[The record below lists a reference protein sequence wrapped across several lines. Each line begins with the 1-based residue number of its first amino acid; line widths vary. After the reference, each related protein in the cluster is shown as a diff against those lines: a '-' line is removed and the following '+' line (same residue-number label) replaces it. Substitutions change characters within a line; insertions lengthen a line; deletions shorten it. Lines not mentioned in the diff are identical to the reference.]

1 MDDLKLFLLKKTYSL
16 SFFEGSVV
24 SLQLK
29 CNRKKVV
36 ATKEAK
42 IMSIVFICINLHK
55 VDEQLDK
62 GLRYLV

>member
-1 MDDLKLFLLKKTYSL
+1 M
-16 SFFEGSVV
+16 

-29 CNRKKVV
+29 CNKKKVV

-42 IMSIVFICINLHK
+42 IMRIVFICINLHK
-55 VDEQLDK
+55 VDDQLDK